1 MYQLSHKQDIP
12 KYESTL
18 PIHRKIYDKANMEM
32 YELYKRVKD
41 ANPEC
46 ELVGIKTDCLVF
58 NNLSTHVKTS
68 HAWGGAKKVDPPLIK
83 DCTIG
88 QPPKIRT
95 DVYDVTYTEWNR
107 IDAGSIE

>member
-1 MYQLSHKQDIP
+1 MYQIGVNERVDNYQN
-12 KYESTL
+12 TL
-18 PIHRKIYDKANMEM
+18 AIHRKIYDKANMEM

-58 NNLSTHVKTS
+58 NNLSTHVNTS

-88 QPPKIRT
+88 LRVQTNGR
-95 DVYDVTYTEWNR
+95 
-107 IDAGSIE
+107 